1 MVKGTIEVQYINNA
15 HSKIKNI
22 VTQFNQAKVEVNQ
35 ITNDLKQNWVG
46 DGRDEFEAQ
55 YELLMS
61 KIGDFSDALDEIY
74 DALVE
79 AEASYQTTD
88 DNVRQGYVMS

>member
-22 VTQFNQAKVEVNQ
+22 VTRFNQAKVEVNE
-35 ITNDLKQNWVG
+35 ITNELKQNWVG
-46 DGRDEFEAQ
+46 DGRDEFESQ